1 MKNTNQKKFQIIF
14 QKCNTAICILF
25 NNKNGLSFI
34 LKSIIVLSIHL
45 SIFSTFPIH
54 ANEKLKIV
62 VTTTDL
68 KYLAEQIGGE
78 KVEVESMIRGF
89 DDPHFVMTR
98 PDFLLKLN
106 RANVFCMIGLDL
118 EIGWVPLLLEQSRN
132 SLIQKGQNGYCDAS
146 IGINILGK
154 PTVAVDRS
162 MGDLHIYGN
171 PHYWLDP
178 VNMIQMGFNILN
190 NLSLVD
196 PENES
201 YYKSN
206 FVKFRSRMTEL
217 LKSEM
222 RKMQPY
228 FGIKVAV
235 FHQEFVYLAERFKF
249 NSNLSIEERPGI
261 PPSSRY
267 LENVIK
273 TMNAQGIK
281 IILISP
287 VNNPKYAE
295 YVASKVNGAKILV
308 MPTSVGA
315 LPEAKTYEDCIQ
327 IMLQRIRDASE

>member
-1 MKNTNQKKFQIIF
+1 MSKPKVRKQS
-14 QKCNTAICILF
+14 L
-25 NNKNGLSFI
+25 NKNEAKANYYKI
-34 LKSIIVLSIHL
+34 LNKIFFPKSLFAFVIIIINLCLPVNSV
-45 SIFSTFPIH
+45 F
-54 ANEKLKIV
+54 ADKVKIV

-68 KYLAEQIGGE
+68 KYLAEQIGAE

-98 PDFLLKLN
+98 PDFLIKMN
-106 RANVFCMIGLDL
+106 KANMFCMIGLDL

-132 SLIQKGQNGYCDAS
+132 IAIQKGQNGYCDAS

-154 PTVAVDRS
+154 PNVAVDRS

-190 NLSLVD
+190 NLRLVD
-196 PENES
+196 PENEA
-201 YYKSN
+201 YYKNN
-206 FVKFRSRMTEL
+206 FLKFKEKMTQL
-217 LKSEM
+217 VRSEM
-222 RKMQPY
+222 KNMQPH
-228 FGIKVAV
+228 FGLKVAV
-235 FHQEFVYLAERFKF
+235 FHQEFVYLASRFKF
-249 NSNLSIEERPGI
+249 NANLSIEERPGI

-273 TMNAQGIK
+273 TMNSQNIK

-295 YVASKVNGAKILV
+295 YVASKVKGAKVLV

-315 LPEAKTYEDCIQ
+315 LPEANTYEDCIQ
-327 IMLQRIRDASE
+327 IILRKIREANN

>member
-1 MKNTNQKKFQIIF
+1 MSKPKVRKQSLNKNAAKANYYKILNKIFFPKSFFAFVIIF
-14 QKCNTAICILF
+14 LNLTLPA
-25 NNKNGLSFI
+25 NS
-34 LKSIIVLSIHL
+34 VL
-45 SIFSTFPIH
+45 
-54 ANEKLKIV
+54 ADKVKIV

-68 KYLAEQIGGE
+68 KYLAEQIGAE

-98 PDFLLKLN
+98 PDFLIKMN
-106 RANVFCMIGLDL
+106 KADMFCMIGLDL

-132 SLIQKGQNGYCDAS
+132 ISIQKGQNGYCDAS

-154 PTVAVDRS
+154 PNVAVDRS

-190 NLSLVD
+190 NLRLVD
-196 PENES
+196 PENEA
-201 YYKSN
+201 YYKNN
-206 FVKFRSRMTEL
+206 FLKFKDKMTQL
-217 LKSEM
+217 VRSEM
-222 RKMQPY
+222 KNMQAH
-228 FGIKVAV
+228 FGLKVAV
-235 FHQEFVYLAERFKF
+235 FHQEFVYLASRFKF
-249 NSNLSIEERPGI
+249 NANLSIEERPGI

-273 TMNAQGIK
+273 TMNSQNIK

-295 YVASKVNGAKILV
+295 YVASKVKGAKVLV

-315 LPEAKTYEDCIQ
+315 LPEANTYEDCIQ
-327 IMLQRIRDASE
+327 IILRKIREANN